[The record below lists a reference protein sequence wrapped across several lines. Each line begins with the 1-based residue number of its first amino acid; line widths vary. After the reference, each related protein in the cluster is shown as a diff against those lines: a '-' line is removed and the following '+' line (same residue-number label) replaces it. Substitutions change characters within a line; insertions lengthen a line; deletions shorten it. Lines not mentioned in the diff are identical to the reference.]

1 MKITSKCLI
10 CKGRNCLKYCGK
22 QNCETCRRL
31 QTKFMVASNIK
42 QEFSAESP
50 APFIGRF
57 GYPDINVGVLSA
69 PDNSAN
75 ASSNSSGNILDA
87 SLYDAPRVWS
97 ANNYNIPSL
106 VDIRS
111 SLVNSRTNFNV
122 RDARS
127 TQKLSAKM
135 LEVTQDVGM
144 SSKPVD
150 IEVKLKKVP
159 TPKLHFFDINAPMG
173 PTAQLKNLTETSN
186 PNIDSR
192 VWKVVDSYD
201 LKAQDA
207 INELYNKSD
216 SFDENFLSKI
226 LSVGMLGAKT
236 QRKLVPTRWSITA
249 TDDIIAKQLITE
261 IKDFPVYDYV
271 AYFGGYLGNYYLILF
286 FPEVWSYEL
295 FEMYSPNGGVQDGK
309 IQFST
314 DYENY
319 FGRKEYAEQ
328 CAGGYY
334 TVRLGILERLKQLK
348 RQGSVLALR
357 FMTDD
362 YSVPLGVWVTRE
374 ATRKSVSNKPIVF
387 GSKELLL
394 NYAKIFAKKKFGMEL
409 GQVFGKSRL
418 LAGMKQ
424 QKLVDYI

>member
-122 RDARS
+122 RDVRNSADS
-127 TQKLSAKM
+127 SNTSQKI
-135 LEVTQDVGM
+135 LEITQDIGM

-150 IEVKLKKVP
+150 IEV
-159 TPKLHFFDINAPMG
+159 
-173 PTAQLKNLTETSN
+173 
-186 PNIDSR
+186 
-192 VWKVVDSYD
+192 
-201 LKAQDA
+201 
-207 INELYNKSD
+207 
-216 SFDENFLSKI
+216 
-226 LSVGMLGAKT
+226 
-236 QRKLVPTRWSITA
+236 
-249 TDDIIAKQLITE
+249 
-261 IKDFPVYDYV
+261 
-271 AYFGGYLGNYYLILF
+271 
-286 FPEVWSYEL
+286 
-295 FEMYSPNGGVQDGK
+295 
-309 IQFST
+309 
-314 DYENY
+314 
-319 FGRKEYAEQ
+319 
-328 CAGGYY
+328 
-334 TVRLGILERLKQLK
+334 
-348 RQGSVLALR
+348 
-357 FMTDD
+357 
-362 YSVPLGVWVTRE
+362 
-374 ATRKSVSNKPIVF
+374 
-387 GSKELLL
+387 
-394 NYAKIFAKKKFGMEL
+394 
-409 GQVFGKSRL
+409 
-418 LAGMKQ
+418 
-424 QKLVDYI
+424 

>member
-1 MKITSKCLI
+1 
-10 CKGRNCLKYCGK
+10 
-22 QNCETCRRL
+22 
-31 QTKFMVASNIK
+31 MVASNLK

-57 GYPDINVGVLSA
+57 GYPDINVGVLSPPEKPNDA
-69 PDNSAN
+69 AGKSG
-75 ASSNSSGNILDA
+75 GNIEA
-87 SLYDAPRVWS
+87 WKYDAPKFWS

-111 SLVNSRTNFNV
+111 SLVNSRANYNV
-122 RDARS
+122 RDVRNSAS
-127 TQKLSAKM
+127 SSSSPSSSSSQKI
-135 LEVTQDVGM
+135 LEITQDIGM

-150 IEVKLKKVP
+150 IDVKLKKVP
-159 TPKLHFFDINAPMG
+159 EPRIQFFDITAPMG
-173 PTAQLKNLTETSN
+173 PTAQISSVAETSN
-186 PNIDSR
+186 PKIDSR
-192 VWKVVDSYD
+192 VWKIVDSYD

-207 INELYNKSD
+207 INTLYNKSD
-216 SFDENFLSKI
+216 SFDENFISKI

-236 QRKLVPTRWSITA
+236 QRKLVPTRWSISA
-249 TDDIIAKQLITE
+249 VDDILGKQLITE
-261 IKDFPVYDYV
+261 IKDFPVYDYA
-271 AYFGGYLGNYYLILF
+271 AYFGGYLGNYYLLLF

-295 FEMYSPNGGVQDGK
+295 FEMYSPNGGVLDGK
-309 IQFST
+309 IQYST

-334 TVRLGILERLKQLK
+334 TVRLGILEKLRQLK

-357 FMTDD
+357 FMTDE

-374 ATRKSVSNKPIVF
+374 ATRKSAANKPIVF

-394 NYAKIFAKKKFGMEL
+394 NYAKIFAKKKFGMEI

>member
-1 MKITSKCLI
+1 M
-10 CKGRNCLKYCGK
+10 
-22 QNCETCRRL
+22 
-31 QTKFMVASNIK
+31 QTKFMVASNLK
-42 QEFSAESP
+42 QEFIAESP

-69 PDNSAN
+69 PDNAAN
-75 ASSNSSGNILDA
+75 VSDA
-87 SLYDAPRVWS
+87 SLYDAPRIWS
-97 ANNYNIPSL
+97 ANNYNIPNL

-122 RDARS
+122 RDVLNAG
-127 TQKLSAKM
+127 KLSAKM
-135 LEVTQDVGM
+135 LEVTQDVGI

-159 TPKLHFFDINAPMG
+159 TPKLHFFDISAPMG
-173 PTAQLKNLTETSN
+173 PAAPLKNLTETSN

-261 IKDFPVYDYV
+261 IKDFPLYDYA
-271 AYFGGYLGNYYLILF
+271 AYFGSYLGNYYLILF

-295 FEMYSPNGGVQDGK
+295 FEMYSPNGGVPEGK
-309 IQFST
+309 IQYST
-314 DYENY
+314 DHENY

-334 TVRLGILERLKQLK
+334 TVRLGILEKLKQLK

-357 FMTDD
+357 FMTDE

-387 GSKELLL
+387 GSKELLF

-424 QKLVDYI
+424 QKLVDYC